1 MEIHCFQRGRR
12 TLELFIHVCN
22 VTTVLKYCTVT
33 TKVSV
38 VLLLQQQIV
47 LDQSWDV
54 SRDCQMQ
61 VPDLT
66 CPYLLSPFS
75 IEVYRTADIGLAP

>member
-54 SRDCQMQ
+54 SRDCKMHYFLPTSSPGLDLSLFV
-61 VPDLT
+61 VPILNRS
-66 CPYLLSPFS
+66 L
-75 IEVYRTADIGLAP
+75 